1 MEIVCRSSGIVAAE
15 FPRQGIGDVAKA
27 GFAEMMLDLSS
38 YCLRQDLEE
47 FGREERKRKSAE
59 ALKDPSLLERM
70 VREAA
75 ECCRQSALTV
85 SSMYAPVLRRD
96 TKRADLNGMLEKLA
110 REAVRLCGMQRATYL
125 VIRPLFA
132 GLEKGDLWK
141 RSRAYYLRL
150 AETAREQSVT
160 ILLENQARDVH
171 GHLVRGICS
180 DEQEAAR
187 CVDELNGVC
196 GEERFGFCLDVGV
209 ASLCGQ
215 NMYEFVKAMGK
226 RLKMV
231 ILRDV
236 DGKEDT
242 ALLPFTGV
250 GKGQSKTDWLN
261 LIRGLRE
268 TAFDGKMV
276 LSFEG
281 TASSF
286 SPLLRPQLLGLAKA
300 VGDYICWQVDME
312 RVLAQYDQRVL
323 FGAGNMC
330 RAYMKCYGE
339 QYPPLFTC
347 DNNQKRWG
355 TEFCGLEVRPP
366 EELRKLPVD
375 CAVFI
380 CNIYYREIEQQL
392 REMGLKNPVLFF
404 NDEYLP
410 SFHFDRLEDMAEKN
424 GKRGKE

>member
-1 MEIVCRSSGIVAAE
+1 
-15 FPRQGIGDVAKA
+15 
-27 GFAEMMLDLSS
+27 
-38 YCLRQDLEE
+38 
-47 FGREERKRKSAE
+47 
-59 ALKDPSLLERM
+59 
-70 VREAA
+70 
-75 ECCRQSALTV
+75 
-85 SSMYAPVLRRD
+85 
-96 TKRADLNGMLEKLA
+96 
-110 REAVRLCGMQRATYL
+110 
-125 VIRPLFA
+125 
-132 GLEKGDLWK
+132 
-141 RSRAYYLRL
+141 
-150 AETAREQSVT
+150 
-160 ILLENQARDVH
+160 
-171 GHLVRGICS
+171 
-180 DEQEAAR
+180 
-187 CVDELNGVC
+187 
-196 GEERFGFCLDVGV
+196 
-209 ASLCGQ
+209 
-215 NMYEFVKAMGK
+215 MYEFVKTVGK

-276 LSFEG
+276 LSLEG

-312 RVLAQYDQRVL
+312 RVLAQHDQRVL

-347 DNNQKRWG
+347 DNNHKLWG
-355 TEFCGLEVRPP
+355 TEFCGLGVCSPD
-366 EELRKLPVD
+366 ELRKLPGD
-375 CAVFI
+375 CAIFI

-392 REMGLKNPVLFF
+392 RDMGLKNPILFF

-410 SFHFDRLEDMAEKN
+410 SFHFDRLEDMVEKS
-424 GKRGKE
+424 GKGGRDESGRQRREECMREVAARGTVPECHLQ